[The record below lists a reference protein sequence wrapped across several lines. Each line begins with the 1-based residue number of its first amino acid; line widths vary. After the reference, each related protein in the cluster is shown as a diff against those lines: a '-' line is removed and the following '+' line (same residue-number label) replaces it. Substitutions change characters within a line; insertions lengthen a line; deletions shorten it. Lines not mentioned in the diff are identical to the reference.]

1 MKSKSLALAF
11 AALLSVLPACGP
23 REDLPDETAAADE
36 SAGAG
41 AADSPGVPGAAGAG
55 TAADDGGAT
64 PTAGSTAATA
74 PAAAPAVGTVL
85 ASQETNW
92 AGVVVEVTEFRRKGN
107 TLTAKFRVRNQG
119 SARMEPD
126 FYFSQ
131 IYVMDPAGGKKY
143 EVLQDE
149 SGNYIGS
156 LRSGWRDR
164 WYDTLEAGQSAVL
177 WAKFPAPPAEV
188 TAVTFQL
195 PSTPPFDDLAIQDF

>member
-1 MKSKSLALAF
+1 MQSKSFAFAF

-23 REDLPDETAAADE
+23 REDIPDETAATAE
-36 SAGAG
+36 GAG
-41 AADSPGVPGAAGAG
+41 GGAAAAPDGMASTGAG
-55 TAADDGGAT
+55 TATDAGTA
-64 PTAGSTAATA
+64 PPVAGSPGTAA
-74 PAAAPAVGTVL
+74 PVAAPPAGTVL

-119 SARMEPD
+119 TAAVEPD

-143 EVLQDE
+143 EVLKDE
-149 SGNYIGS
+149 SGNYIGG

-164 WYDTLEAGQSAVL
+164 WYDTLDPGESAIV
-177 WAKFPAPPAEV
+177 WAKFPAPPPEV
-188 TAVTFQL
+188 TVVTFQL